1 MIAICLQSG
10 VTNILLLLWV
20 EGLWV
25 EGLVHRSLFVRVRG
39 GHGDYKGNHLKVIM
53 EIFRTLG
60 SRSLSVTAMLNF
72 RVKQIHLSTASERTT
87 RQWYL

>member
-1 MIAICLQSG
+1 M
-10 VTNILLLLWV
+10 
-20 EGLWV
+20 
-25 EGLVHRSLFVRVRG
+25 RVRG
-39 GHGDYKGNHLKVIM
+39 GHGGYEANHLKVIM

-87 RQWYL
+87 RLWYLMTMFAQDLLHCV

>member
-1 MIAICLQSG
+1 MRR
-10 VTNILLLLWV
+10 
-20 EGLWV
+20 
-25 EGLVHRSLFVRVRG
+25 RSRFVCEG
-39 GHGDYKGNHLKVIM
+39 GHGGYEGNHLKVIM

-87 RQWYL
+87 RLWYLMTMIAQDLLHCDYLLGVYPFMLGHQ